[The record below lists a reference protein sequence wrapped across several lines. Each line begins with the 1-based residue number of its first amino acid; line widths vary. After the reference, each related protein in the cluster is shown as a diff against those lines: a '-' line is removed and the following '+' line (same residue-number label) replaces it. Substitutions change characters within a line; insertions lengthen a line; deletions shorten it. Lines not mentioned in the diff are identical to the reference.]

1 MITITLDDAAVRA
14 VLQDLQRRLGNL
26 TPAMAQIGEALAEG
40 SKQRIEQGRDWR
52 GQPFAPNKPST
63 LARKKGARPL
73 IDTGTLLHNRI
84 HSSANASSATVG
96 AGGVQAAV
104 MQFGQKKGASGAGR
118 RGRPIPWGDIPPRP
132 FLPISP
138 GGDLEPKAR
147 DLVLDILRAW
157 VADAGG

>member
-1 MITITLDDAAVRA
+1 MIRIDLDDTQVQRLLA
-14 VLQDLQRRLGNL
+14 DLQQRLGNL

-40 SKQRIEQGRDWR
+40 SKQRIEAGRDWR
-52 GQPFAPNKPST
+52 GKSFAPNKPST

-84 HSSANASSATVG
+84 HYSANAHSATVA

-104 MQFGQKKGASGAGR
+104 MQFGQKKGASGAGK
-118 RGRPIPWGDIPPRP
+118 RGKPIPWGDIPPRP